1 MWSPKIPPPFF
12 SNKSLNT
19 NKKCMVW
26 TFLCLKIAILPLP
39 IPERKSHFFNK
50 LLFGDIHVKPS
61 DLERRNRKL
70 SAHDCTGSYQN
81 YFLPITS
88 TKQSTKQP
96 RKIAAM
102 LLVPGHIFFC
112 ATLLVMAAWKRST
125 RIDRSCCG
133 GIITGR
139 FVSLLIKKYQQDK
152 K

>member
-12 SNKSLNT
+12 SNKSLNM
-19 NKKCMVW
+19 NKQCMVW

-39 IPERKSHFFNK
+39 IPERNCTCRVKSQFFHK

-81 YFLPITS
+81 YFLPITT

-96 RKIAAM
+96 RNIAAM
-102 LLVPGHIFFC
+102 LLVPGHIFLC
-112 ATLLVMAAWKRST
+112 HIT
-125 RIDRSCCG
+125 RNG
-133 GIITGR
+133 GLET
-139 FVSLLIKKYQQDK
+139 FNSY
-152 K
+152 